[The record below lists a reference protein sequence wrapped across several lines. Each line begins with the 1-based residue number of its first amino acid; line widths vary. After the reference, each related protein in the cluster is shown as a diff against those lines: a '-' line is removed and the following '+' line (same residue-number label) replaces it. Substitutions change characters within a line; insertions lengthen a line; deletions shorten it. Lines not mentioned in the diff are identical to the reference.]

1 MKRIGLTGGI
11 GCGKST
17 VLGILRELGA
27 EIVDTDQ
34 IAREVVAP
42 GTSGLRAIVAE
53 FGRDMLR
60 PDGSL
65 DRDRLAKRVFGDR
78 AARTRLEAITHPRI
92 RRALAWRFAK
102 LALRRASVVVV
113 EAPLLF
119 ETGGERRFDETV
131 AVIADEPTVYARLRR
146 RNGWSD
152 EEIAARLASQLPLA
166 EKARR
171 ATHVIDNSGDLAST
185 RARIEEL
192 MGRWR

>member
-34 IAREVVAP
+34 VARDVVAP
-42 GTSGLRAIVAE
+42 GTAGLRAIVAE
-53 FGRDMLR
+53 FGAEILR

-65 DRDRLAKRVFGDR
+65 DRERLAKRVFGD
-78 AARTRLEAITHPRI
+78 APARKRLEAITHPRI
-92 RRALAWRFAK
+92 RRALAWTFVK
-102 LALRRASVVVV
+102 LALKRARVVIV

-119 ETGGERRFDETV
+119 ETGGEKRFDETV
-131 AVIADEPTVYARLRR
+131 AVIADEPTIYARLRQ

-152 EEIAARLASQLPLA
+152 DEIAARLASQLPLA

-192 MGRWR
+192 VRRWR